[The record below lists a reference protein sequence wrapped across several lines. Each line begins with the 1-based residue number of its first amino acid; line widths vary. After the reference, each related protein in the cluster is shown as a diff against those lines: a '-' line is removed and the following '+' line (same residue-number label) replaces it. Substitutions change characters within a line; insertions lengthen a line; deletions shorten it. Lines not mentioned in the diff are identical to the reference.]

1 MIFKTVKRVYNSLT
15 LPKIIEM
22 GSAERE
28 IERQKKLKILLDD
41 INSNDEK
48 KIIAAIKALKVNGDE
63 SVIRPLVQMWNNNT
77 FQSVQ
82 NELAVFFNDLKSN
95 SSASILMEIINDEHY
110 NKVRLPLLS
119 SIWNSSVDYSEYLE
133 DFVRLAIHN
142 DFMIALECLTII
154 ENLEGPFEEHHV
166 LESEIALREYA
177 EQQNSNKTDDDQ
189 KLHLIREIELIISS
203 VKFQ

>member
-1 MIFKTVKRVYNSLT
+1 
-15 LPKIIEM
+15 M

-48 KIIAAIKALKVNGDE
+48 KIIAAIKALKMNGDE

-82 NELAVFFNDLKSN
+82 NELTVFFNDLKSN